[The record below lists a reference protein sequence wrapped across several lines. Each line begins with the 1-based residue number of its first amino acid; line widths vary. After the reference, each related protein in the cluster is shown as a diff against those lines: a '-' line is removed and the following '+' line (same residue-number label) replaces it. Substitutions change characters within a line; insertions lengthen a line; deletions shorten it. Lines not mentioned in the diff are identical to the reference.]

1 MKDAPPLVL
10 REAIVSVEQ
19 VEQRAKKV
27 GEALRRALAGDE
39 QTLAEL
45 DEVNA
50 AVTSLQAQLA
60 ELVELHCLL
69 QDVLI
74 ALHPFRVFL
83 VTGVETGLDASGR
96 QALLQ
101 NWRPC
106 QRRVDALADFAEEV
120 KFIGHPFRR
129 SGRELEG
136 ERWVVEIVAL
146 QAVLE
151 DGLKEDELDCKSL
164 FGFTDELEN
173 VCHRHLLLV
182 DGKLKTVARGAQ
194 RLSVGLLGGRDG

>member
-1 MKDAPPLVL
+1 MKDATALIL
-10 REAIVSVEQ
+10 RETISVEQ
-19 VEQRAKKV
+19 FEQRAGKV
-27 GEALRRALAGDE
+27 GEAFRRALAGDE

-45 DEVNA
+45 DEV
-50 AVTSLQAQLA
+50 AVVLTSLQTQLA

-69 QDVLI
+69 RNMLI
-74 ALHPFRVFL
+74 ALPPFRAFL
-83 VTGVETGLDASGR
+83 VAGVESGLDATGR
-96 QALLQ
+96 QALLK

-106 QRRVDALADFAEEV
+106 QRRMDALADFAEET

-136 ERWVVEIVAL
+136 ERWAVEIVAL

-151 DGLKEDELDCKSL
+151 DGLKEDDLDCESL

-173 VCHRHLLLV
+173 ACHRHLALV
-182 DGKLKTVARGAQ
+182 DCKLKTVARGAQ
-194 RLSVGLLGGRDG
+194 RLSVGLWGGRDE

>member
-1 MKDAPPLVL
+1 MKDAPVLIL
-10 REAIVSVEQ
+10 RETIVSVEQ
-19 VEQRAKKV
+19 IEQRARRV
-27 GEALRRALAGDE
+27 GEAFRKALAVDE
-39 QTLAEL
+39 QALAEL
-45 DEVNA
+45 DEVV
-50 AVTSLQAQLA
+50 AVFASLQTQLV

-74 ALHPFRVFL
+74 ALAPFRAFL
-83 VTGVETGLDASGR
+83 VAGVESGLDATGR

-120 KFIGHPFRR
+120 ESIGHPFRR

-151 DGLKEDELDCKSL
+151 NGLKEDELDCNSL

-173 VCHRHLLLV
+173 ACHRHLTLV
-182 DGKLKTVARGAQ
+182 DCKLKTVARGAQ
-194 RLSVGLLGGRDG
+194 RLSVGLSGGKDG